1 MAPAAVHLARST
13 QVAEVTLDEVV
24 AQLKKDP
31 GRPVRARV
39 GELTIEVR
47 AVNEQEPA
55 RSAADVFAELGPW
68 AGESTE
74 EILRLLADARREEN
88 LARIAALKR
97 AVAVLPLS
105 DRVADLYGENRAALE
120 TSRAENWLE

>member
-1 MAPAAVHLARST
+1 LVGRA
-13 QVAEVTLDEVV
+13 QVAEVTLDEVL

-47 AVNEQEPA
+47 AVDEREAA

-74 EILRLLADARREEN
+74 EILHLLAEARRRGGQRPAPE
-88 LARIAALKR
+88 L
-97 AVAVLPLS
+97 
-105 DRVADLYGENRAALE
+105 
-120 TSRAENWLE
+120 

>member
-47 AVNEQEPA
+47 AVDEQEPA

-74 EILRLLADARREEN
+74 EILRLLAEARRSGGQ
-88 LARIAALKR
+88 RP
-97 AVAVLPLS
+97 VLGL
-105 DRVADLYGENRAALE
+105 
-120 TSRAENWLE
+120 